1 MGMGEEKSG
10 LRLAILTTD
19 TLHHARF
26 VQAMIETY
34 PMTRVFEE
42 KRPISARF
50 ETAHPFEIDRSQHE
64 RDTWF
69 DGEDRFLS
77 DFGPVET
84 FSDINDPVCVKH
96 LTEFKPD
103 AIIVFGTGKISE
115 DIINIRPDRIVNLHG
130 ANPEQYV
137 GIDTHLWAIYHR
149 DFEGLVTT
157 LHRVES
163 VMDRGGVVLSADI
176 PITKDMK
183 MYQVRQANTEVCI
196 QLALSALDLLE
207 KFDQFISRPQTMK
220 GRRYSFMPAVLKD
233 DCQRYFET
241 YTASL

>member
-1 MGMGEEKSG
+1 MGDEKSG
-10 LRLAILTTD
+10 LRVAVLTTE
-19 TLHHARF
+19 TLHHAHF
-26 VQAMIETY
+26 VRAVVDVY

-50 ETAHPFEIDRSQHE
+50 ETAHPFEDDRAAHE

-69 DGEDRFLS
+69 DGKERTLNEFA
-77 DFGPVET
+77 PVET
-84 FSDINDPVCVKH
+84 YSDINDPVCIQH
-96 LTEFKPD
+96 LAEFKPD

-115 DIINIRPDRIVNLHG
+115 ELINIRPDRIVNLHG
-130 ANPEQYV
+130 ANPEHYV

-163 VMDRGGVVLSADI
+163 IMDRGGVVLSADI
-176 PITKDMK
+176 PIRPGMK
-183 MYQVRQANTEVCI
+183 MYELRQANTEVCI
-196 QLALSALDLLE
+196 QLVLSALDLLE

>member
-1 MGMGEEKSG
+1 MGEDKS
-10 LRLAILTTD
+10 RLKVGILTTE

-26 VQAMIETY
+26 VQAVTEAY
-34 PMTRVFEE
+34 PLTRVYEE

-50 ETAHPFEIDRSQHE
+50 ETAHPFEDSRADHE
-64 RDTWF
+64 RNTWF
-69 DGEDRFLS
+69 NGEDRSIS
-77 DFGPVET
+77 DFAPVET
-84 FSDINDPVCVKH
+84 YADINDPVCIKN
-96 LTEFKPD
+96 LTEFEPD
-103 AIIVFGTGKISE
+103 AIVVFGTGKISE
-115 DIINIRPDRIVNLHG
+115 DLINIRPDRIVNVHG

-163 VMDRGGVVLSADI
+163 MMDRGGVVLSADI
-176 PITKDMK
+176 PITANMK
-183 MYQVRQANTEVCI
+183 LHQLRQANTEVCI
-196 QLALSALDLLE
+196 QLVLSALDLLE

>member
-1 MGMGEEKSG
+1 MGDEVSE
-10 LRLAILTTD
+10 LRVALLTTD

-26 VQAMIETY
+26 VQAVTEVY
-34 PMTRVFEE
+34 PKTRVYEE

-50 ETAHPFEIDRSQHE
+50 ETAHPFEDDRAAHE
-64 RDTWF
+64 QQTWF
-69 DGEDRFLS
+69 DGETRTIS
-77 DFGPVET
+77 DFAPVET
-84 FSDINDPVCVKH
+84 YVDINDPVCIKN
-96 LTEFKPD
+96 LREFAPD
-103 AIIVFGTGKISE
+103 AIVVFGTGKIG
-115 DIINIRPDRIVNLHG
+115 DDLINIRPDRIVNVHG

-163 VMDRGGVVLSADI
+163 MMDRGGVVLSADI
-176 PITKDMK
+176 PITPNMK
-183 MYQVRQANTEVCI
+183 LHELRQANTEVCI
-196 QLALSALDLLE
+196 QLVLSALDLLE

-233 DCQRYFET
+233 DCKRYFET

>member
-1 MGMGEEKSG
+1 MAEEKSK
-10 LRLAILTTD
+10 LRVAILTTE
-19 TLHHARF
+19 TLHHAHF
-26 VQAMIETY
+26 VQAVTEVY
-34 PMTRVFEE
+34 PETRVYEE

-50 ETAHPFEIDRSQHE
+50 ETAHPFEIDREQHE

-69 DGEDRFLS
+69 GGEDRS
-77 DFGPVET
+77 IADYAPVET
-84 FSDINDPVCVKH
+84 YSDINDPVCIENLKA
-96 LTEFKPD
+96 FKPD
-103 AIIVFGTGKISE
+103 AIIVFGTGKIGE
-115 DIINIRPDRIVNLHG
+115 ELINIRPDRIVNLHG

-176 PITKDMK
+176 PIVKDMK

-207 KFDQFISRPQTMK
+207 KFNQFISRPQTMK